1 MRILITGMAGF
12 IGSHLAARF
21 QADGHEILG
30 IDSLNDYYDPRWKT
44 ARLARLGILPDPS
57 WLTEEAI
64 PRSGSLSGTT
74 LSLLLPPPSHPLLSQ
89 NPRPS
94 LSYCDEAEAD
104 IASPKSEAFPIRFI
118 RADISDA
125 PSLERIWTDFQ
136 PEICINLAAQAG
148 VRYSLENPRAYIDS
162 NLMGFVN
169 ILECCRRHPAV
180 TLLFASS
187 SSVYGDNEKIPF
199 SESDRTDSQVSIYA
213 ATKKCNETLA
223 ATYSRLFSINTI
235 GLRFFTV
242 YGPWGRPDMA
252 PVLFADAILSGRPIR
267 LFNGGRM
274 SRDFTHIS
282 DITAGIAAIVDSL
295 SYPAASSP
303 SSAVLRAMPEKESHP
318 DADAS
323 AKFKIFNIGR
333 GNPEPLSDFIA
344 LLERN
349 LGRKAILEPVDMQPG
364 DVERTWADTTRLRD
378 AYGYS
383 PRVSLAEGIAD
394 FARWRLSLSP
404 DIR

>member
-1 MRILITGMAGF
+1 MITGMAGF
-12 IGSHLAARF
+12 IGSHLAARL

-44 ARLARLGILPDPS
+44 ARLARLGFLPDSS
-57 WLTEEAI
+57 WRPEEAT
-64 PRSGSLSGTT
+64 PRSGSLSGSPLT
-74 LSLLLPPPSHPLLSQ
+74 LLLPPPRHPLLSQ

-104 IASPKSEAFPIRFI
+104 IASPKSEAFPLSFI

-125 PSLERIWTDFQ
+125 PSIERIWTDFQ

-148 VRYSLENPRAYIDS
+148 VRYSFENPRAYIDS

-169 ILECCRRHPAV
+169 ILECCRRHPVV

-199 SESDRTDSQVSIYA
+199 CESDRTDSQVSLYA
-213 ATKKCNETLA
+213 ATKKCDETLA
-223 ATYSRLFSINTI
+223 ATYSRLFRINAI

-252 PVLFADAILSGRPIR
+252 PMLFADAILSGRPIR

-282 DITAGIAAIVDSL
+282 DITAAIAAI
-295 SYPAASSP
+295 AAFEAQAQFNTQHS
-303 SSAVLRAMPEKESHP
+303 
-318 DADAS
+318 
-323 AKFKIFNIGR
+323 KFNIFNIGR
-333 GNPEPLSDFIA
+333 GHPESISDFIT
-344 LLERN
+344 LLEKD
-349 LGRKAILEPVDMQPG
+349 LGRKAILQPVGMQPG
-364 DVERTWADTTRLRD
+364 DVERTWADTTRFRE

-394 FARWRLSLSP
+394 FARWRLSLPS
-404 DIR
+404 DLC